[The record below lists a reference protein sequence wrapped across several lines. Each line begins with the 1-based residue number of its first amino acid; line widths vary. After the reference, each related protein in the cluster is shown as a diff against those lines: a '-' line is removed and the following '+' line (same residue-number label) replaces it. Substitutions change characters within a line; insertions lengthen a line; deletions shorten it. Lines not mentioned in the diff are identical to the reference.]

1 MAKIKMRTIMVPKL
15 VPVTLV
21 YHQVK
26 LKPAKRKK
34 RQSIL
39 TKYFTKD
46 GLSCPHYMLVFDE
59 VHSWPTG
66 KAVEWKRFE

>member
-15 VPVTLV
+15 VPVTLI
-21 YHQVK
+21 YSQVK

-46 GLSCPHYMLVFDE
+46 SLSYPQLVFDE
-59 VHSWPTG
+59 FHSWPTG